1 MPPSFPPHRFSPA
14 MPPFSPH
21 RSSPP
26 LPRRSPAALA
36 PLRRLHHPPPFYGPP
51 MSQVGGGARGPQCVL
66 SQIPPTHVPTGG
78 KTARPYPPRHHTRQ
92 PSSPRLPCPRPSQKM
107 VLKAVPPAEALA
119 VFFGRGCPQVRLS
132 CPPLPLPPLN
142 PIPNP
147 PPKRVRT
154 PQEGDG
160 GGGRE
165 RPRVPLGPT
174 RPLNHR
180 PLRRGLVTPQA

>member
-1 MPPSFPPHRFSPA
+1 MA
-14 MPPFSPH
+14 
-21 RSSPP
+21 PP
-26 LPRRSPAALA
+26 LPSPTLS
-36 PLRRLHHPPPFYGPP
+36 PTSMSLFFYLHHSLSSPTIPTSPSLPPFLFFPLTTMTLPSLSGTRKPLPP
-51 MSQVGGGARGPQCVL
+51 
-66 SQIPPTHVPTGG
+66 
-78 KTARPYPPRHHTRQ
+78 
-92 PSSPRLPCPRPSQKM
+92 SPRLSAGVFTPFSQSLPCPRPSQICF
-107 VLKAVPPAEALA
+107 LKAVPPAEALA
-119 VFFGRGCPQVRLS
+119 VFFGRGRPQVRLS

-174 RPLNHR
+174 RFFNHR
-180 PLRRGLVTPQA
+180 PRRRGLVTPQA

>member
-1 MPPSFPPHRFSPA
+1 MA
-14 MPPFSPH
+14 
-21 RSSPP
+21 PP
-26 LPRRSPAALA
+26 LPSPT
-36 PLRRLHHPPPFYGPP
+36 PSPTS
-51 MSQVGGGARGPQCVL
+51 MSLL
-66 SQIPPTHVPTGG
+66 SYLPHSW
-78 KTARPYPPRHHTRQ
+78 
-92 PSSPRLPCPRPSQKM
+92 SSPTIPTSPSLPPSLFFPLTTMTRLSLSGTRKPLHPSPRLSAGVFTPFSQSLPCPRPSPKIFA
-107 VLKAVPPAEALA
+107 KAVPPAEALA
-119 VFFGRGCPQVRLS
+119 VFFGRGRPQVRLS

-174 RPLNHR
+174 RFLNHR
-180 PLRRGLVTPQA
+180 PLRRGLATPQA